1 MADAGGVNLHPIQI
15 GAKAPCPLIANVDG
29 NHTSLSTVLDAM
41 QTEIDSCEACT
52 ISDIKYFG
60 DPLLQGSWKIE
71 RIGTGADTSLFLYR
85 KSADGIISAN
95 WVREGNLPREFG
107 EMYRASTHTTTIT
120 TQNVWYKSLDLA
132 AGDNYGMT
140 FVEGAGGDNY
150 LQIDVGHGGH
160 YRLVG
165 AASLSGA
172 TGKTYELVISIND
185 IVNTKSIS
193 QRKMGS
199 SDVGTMSGT
208 AIVELAE
215 GDKIRFVTRCI
226 DAITDNAT
234 YQHSNINLARI

>member
-1 MADAGGVNLHPIQI
+1 MADAGGVNLSPIQV
-15 GAKAPCPLIANVDG
+15 GKYAPCPLIANVDG
-29 NHTSLSTVLDAM
+29 GHTPLLDILDAM
-41 QTEIDSCEACT
+41 QTDIDTCEACT
-52 ISDIKYFG
+52 ISDIQYFG
-60 DPLLQGSWKIE
+60 DPLLQGSWKIQKL
-71 RIGTGADTSLFLYR
+71 GTGADTTLFLYR

-95 WVREGNLPREFG
+95 WIREGNFPREYG
-107 EMYRASTHTTTIT
+107 ELYRTSPHTTEIT

-150 LQIDVGHGGH
+150 LQVDVGHGGH

-172 TGKTYELVISIND
+172 TGKTYELAISIND
-185 IVNTKSIS
+185 TVNLKSIS

-208 AIVELAE
+208 AIIELAE
-215 GDKIRFVTRCI
+215 GDKVRFVTRCI
-226 DAITDNAT
+226 DAVPDDAT
-234 YQHSNINLARI
+234 YQYSNINLARI